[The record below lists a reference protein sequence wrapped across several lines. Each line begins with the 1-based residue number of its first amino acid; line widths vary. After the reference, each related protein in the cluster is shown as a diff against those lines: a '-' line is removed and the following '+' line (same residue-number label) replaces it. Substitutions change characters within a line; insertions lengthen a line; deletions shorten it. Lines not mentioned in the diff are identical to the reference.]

1 MENQNV
7 QMDLAT
13 MALKGKRYNEAE
25 SIYMQIATQNN
36 SSEAW
41 ATFVS

>member
-13 MALKGKRYNEAE
+13 MALKGKRYTQAE
-25 SIYMQIATQNN
+25 SIYMQMATQEN
-36 SSEAW
+36 SS
-41 ATFVS
+41 